1 MPEHLGADLT
11 LLSSGMLGTKKKGEK
26 QESATD
32 MLRLTQHF
40 SQGCDFSRS
49 RPPALGRP
57 NCIRD
62 PGPKQIRN
70 TSLTSLA
77 DVVTFGEAL

>member
-1 MPEHLGADLT
+1 M
-11 LLSSGMLGTKKKGEK
+11 KK

-62 PGPKQIRN
+62 PGPKQIRS

-77 DVVTFGEAL
+77 DVVTFAEAL